1 MQQRLS
7 TAFHSETDGA
17 TERANQEVQAYIRA
31 FVTFSQTNWSELLP
45 AAQLA
50 LNNRDSSLG
59 YSSFFLNHGYHVS
72 PISAAASATDNIE
85 PKLTPT
91 KARQADAFV
100 NKIEGQALA
109 QAAMAWRQ
117 QMMEDTAN
125 RARQQ
130 AGLFQVGDFAW
141 LNLKNIPTPRPS
153 KKFAWLHA
161 KYRVVKII
169 SPHVVELDVP
179 IGIHPR
185 FHVDL
190 LKRAADN
197 PLPSQKQDDSQP
209 PPINTSLPRA
219 EQ

>member
-7 TAFHSETDGA
+7 TAFHPETDGA

-31 FVTFSQTNWSELLP
+31 FVTYSQTNWSELLP

-59 YSSFFLNHGYHVS
+59 YSPFFLNHGYHIS
-72 PISAAASATDNIE
+72 PISAAASATDNME
-85 PKLTPT
+85 PKLTSI

-100 NKIEGQALA
+100 NKIEEGQALA

-130 AGLFQVGDFAW
+130 AELFQVGDFAW

-169 SPHVVELDVP
+169 SPHVV
-179 IGIHPR
+179 
-185 FHVDL
+185 
-190 LKRAADN
+190 
-197 PLPSQKQDDSQP
+197 
-209 PPINTSLPRA
+209 
-219 EQ
+219 